1 MVLSKKLD
9 RTDRKIIEALQEDAR
24 IPFTEIGTKLG
35 VSDATIHIRVKKML
49 KAGIIKK
56 YTVVVNES
64 MFGRNVAG
72 YMLLKVKSGSIEEV
86 LKKLVELES
95 VTMIQE
101 LHGSNDILLRIGTP
115 DLESFRDA
123 IREIQAISDVVA
135 SEYFTVLKAWK
146 E

>member
-1 MVLSKKLD
+1 MSKKVD

-35 VSDATIHIRVKKML
+35 VSDATIHVRVKKML

-56 YTVVVNES
+56 YTVIVNES
-64 MFGRNVAG
+64 TFGRNVAG

-86 LKKLVELES
+86 SKKLVELES

-101 LHGSNDILLRIGTP
+101 LHGSSDILLRIGTP

>member
-1 MVLSKKLD
+1 MSKKVD
-9 RTDRKIIEALQEDAR
+9 RTDRRIIEALQEDAR

-56 YTVVVNES
+56 YTVVVDES
-64 MFGRNVAG
+64 TFGRNVAG
-72 YMLLKVKSGSIEEV
+72 YMLLKVRSGSIEEV
-86 LKKLVELES
+86 SKKLVELES

-101 LHGSNDILLRIGTP
+101 LHGSSDILLRIGTP

>member
-1 MVLSKKLD
+1 MVLSKKVD
-9 RTDRKIIEALQEDAR
+9 RTDRRIIEALQEDAR

-56 YTVVVNES
+56 YTVVVDES
-64 MFGRNVAG
+64 TFGRNVAG
-72 YMLLKVKSGSIEEV
+72 YMLLKVRSGSIEEV
-86 LKKLVELES
+86 SKKLVELES

-101 LHGSNDILLRIGTP
+101 LHGSSDILLRIGTP